1 MLVNME
7 YTMQKTSTDIEN
19 EVSNALVL
27 RNIKQQDS
35 LIEGIILL
43 QYVF

>member
-1 MLVNME
+1 
-7 YTMQKTSTDIEN
+7 MQKTSTDIEN